1 MRIFDDDLSL
11 FALQRWVAIITGGTA
26 LAVGTINLFGRSLL
40 YSVPI
45 FEAMQHEVV
54 LPFFGLALLF
64 FLSGLVESA
73 WIRAIQ
79 VSGFAVVG
87 VYRAVAGPG
96 EYMSS
101 AVFVLLSVLLYYEYR
116 GARPLRSWLSVI
128 GGAYATAILVSI
140 VRSAQSAGDEF
151 AVSASLVV
159 LAFLNLGIF
168 TGSLVVLFSLV
179 LYRQHQIRKRYSEGL
194 ESMVEEQT
202 AELREAIQQRDT
214 MLQEIHHRVGNSLQL
229 LASFVRLQQETVDE
243 PQRQVLKETELR
255 VHAIAD
261 VHATLYR
268 QHQLSHLPLADY
280 ASDLLY
286 DMQVAYRGDASMAI
300 LVDTAVEAHIDF
312 AVSFGVILNELVTN
326 AAKHGNSS
334 RDPAEVEI
342 SITSENDRLNLIV
355 RDHGAG
361 FPIDFRPGV
370 GTEIVDQ
377 LVMQNGGTIKR
388 DSSGGAS
395 VTVVFPESMVVRHEP
410 VRSERN
416 ESI

>member
-214 MLQEIHHRVGNSLQL
+214 MLQEIHHR
-229 LASFVRLQQETVDE
+229 
-243 PQRQVLKETELR
+243 
-255 VHAIAD
+255 
-261 VHATLYR
+261 
-268 QHQLSHLPLADY
+268 
-280 ASDLLY
+280 
-286 DMQVAYRGDASMAI
+286 
-300 LVDTAVEAHIDF
+300 
-312 AVSFGVILNELVTN
+312 
-326 AAKHGNSS
+326 
-334 RDPAEVEI
+334 
-342 SITSENDRLNLIV
+342 
-355 RDHGAG
+355 
-361 FPIDFRPGV
+361 
-370 GTEIVDQ
+370 
-377 LVMQNGGTIKR
+377 
-388 DSSGGAS
+388 
-395 VTVVFPESMVVRHEP
+395 
-410 VRSERN
+410 
-416 ESI
+416 